1 MDDFINDSQQPMEDV
16 SFYRKLDPGNI
27 DDYIKFPNQTR
38 DPRVAVYEDDKMF
51 FGTEDTQPELFA
63 PENGKNV
70 ELDKFEGYEKSV
82 KKFIDALQ
90 NFENSDKPFFDSIV
104 YGLMCKITEENK
116 WLITKGRVRLE
127 KEKVREV
134 LGKELY
140 GELMEIKDDIQLSK
154 TLFGFIEYLVS

>member
-1 MDDFINDSQQPMEDV
+1 
-16 SFYRKLDPGNI
+16 
-27 DDYIKFPNQTR
+27 
-38 DPRVAVYEDDKMF
+38 
-51 FGTEDTQPELFA
+51 
-63 PENGKNV
+63 
-70 ELDKFEGYEKSV
+70 
-82 KKFIDALQ
+82 
-90 NFENSDKPFFDSIV
+90 
-104 YGLMCKITEENK
+104 MCKITEENK